1 MYIYW
6 AYRLNPFH
14 WGHLKPLLVFL
25 SVLAVYYGAIQIFP
39 FSAESTTIYKLLRIG
54 CIEALVFIG
63 FVVPVLR
70 FNLEPEAAGYA
81 RSFIENIKRRYLK
94 L

>member
-1 MYIYW
+1 M
-6 AYRLNPFH
+6 
-14 WGHLKPLLVFL
+14 VFL
-25 SVLAVYYGAIQIFP
+25 GVLGIYYVSVYFFP
-39 FSAESTTIYKLLRIG
+39 FYSDSTTIYKLLRIG

-81 RSFIENIKRRYLK
+81 RIFMENIKRRYLK